1 MYNTSYSMYY
11 AVEQQ
16 QQQQQEKQQ
25 QQQQQVNL
33 SLTSGLRQIEVL
45 RGGN

>member
-1 MYNTSYSMYY
+1 MYY

-16 QQQQQEKQQ
+16 QQQQQEKQQQ